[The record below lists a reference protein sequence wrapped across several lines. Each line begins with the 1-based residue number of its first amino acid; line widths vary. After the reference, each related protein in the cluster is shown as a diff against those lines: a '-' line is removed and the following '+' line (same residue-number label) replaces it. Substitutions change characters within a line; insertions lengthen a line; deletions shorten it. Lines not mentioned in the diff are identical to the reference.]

1 MADEEEVPGH
11 EGQVSCEFCRK
22 NIPRSEAF
30 QPEGEEYVAYFC
42 GLECYQAWRK
52 EAEQDSGDKASD

>member
-1 MADEEEVPGH
+1 MADEEEVPGF
-11 EGQVSCEFCRK
+11 EGKVSCEYCKK

-42 GLECYQAWRK
+42 GLHCYEAWRR
-52 EAEQDSGDKASD
+52 EAERDDSAGG